1 MRLFGILKMESKSIC
16 FLKKLIYGN
25 SKHFCYCMKFCV
37 DYEAFAAFHSLHC
50 ILVNDC
56 GACRLLHAGLFQAL
70 CAGYKLQCQQY
81 YFFRILYDFQTFL
94 YSFHYCNSGYVYCD
108 LPNMHLKQYSV
119 AKQSA
124 RLLWADIVML
134 FQSKW

>member
-50 ILVNDC
+50 ILVNDKSMT
-56 GACRLLHAGLFQAL
+56 AEPV
-70 CAGYKLQCQQY
+70 GYFTLAYSKRFAPVINVDMFTVICQ
-81 YFFRILYDFQTFL
+81 I
-94 YSFHYCNSGYVYCD
+94 C
-108 LPNMHLKQYSV
+108 
-119 AKQSA
+119 
-124 RLLWADIVML
+124 I
-134 FQSKW
+134 